1 MSKTTGCA
9 TSTTS
14 SACVEQ
20 QVVADADLPVGKN
33 LILSASFVKDG
44 QEGPGV
50 ATGILS
56 LYIGDKKV
64 GEGRIKT
71 QPGMFGIGGG
81 LTVGRSER
89 AVTSDLPRRAA
100 LALHGR
106 HDQDACR

>member
-1 MSKTTGCA
+1 MGA
-9 TSTTS
+9 
-14 SACVEQ
+14 
-20 QVVADADLPVGKN
+20 N

-71 QPGMFGIGGG
+71 QPGMFGIAGG

-89 AVTSDLPRRAA
+89 AVSDDYPGERPWSFTGGTIRM
-100 LALHGR
+100 LAVDVSGEPYVDMERQAEAMLM
-106 HDQDACR
+106 QE